1 VRHWGLAR
9 PGRGAKDAFLPQA
22 GGTLDGRKRERLG
35 PDKEVAM
42 IDVPLSMKEIE
53 IIRFVI
59 ERYRKAMIFEIANT
73 DSRELKQYLRERE
86 DLIESLVQKLDSFS
100 GEPDTLND

>member
-1 VRHWGLAR
+1 
-9 PGRGAKDAFLPQA
+9 
-22 GGTLDGRKRERLG
+22 
-35 PDKEVAM
+35 M

>member
-1 VRHWGLAR
+1 
-9 PGRGAKDAFLPQA
+9 
-22 GGTLDGRKRERLG
+22 
-35 PDKEVAM
+35 M

-59 ERYRKAMIFEIANT
+59 ERYRKAMLFEIAKT

-86 DLIESLVQKLDSFS
+86 DLIEGLVRKLDSFS
-100 GEPDTLND
+100 GEPDTLHD

>member
-1 VRHWGLAR
+1 V
-9 PGRGAKDAFLPQA
+9 
-22 GGTLDGRKRERLG
+22 G

-42 IDVPLSMKEIE
+42 SDVPLSMKEIE

>member
-1 VRHWGLAR
+1 M
-9 PGRGAKDAFLPQA
+9 
-22 GGTLDGRKRERLG
+22 
-35 PDKEVAM
+35 M

-59 ERYRKAMIFEIANT
+59 ERYRKAMLFEIANT

-100 GEPDTLND
+100 GEPDTLHD

>member
-1 VRHWGLAR
+1 
-9 PGRGAKDAFLPQA
+9 
-22 GGTLDGRKRERLG
+22 
-35 PDKEVAM
+35 M
-42 IDVPLSMKEIE
+42 SDVPLSMKEIE

-86 DLIESLVQKLDSFS
+86 DLIEGLVQKLDSFS